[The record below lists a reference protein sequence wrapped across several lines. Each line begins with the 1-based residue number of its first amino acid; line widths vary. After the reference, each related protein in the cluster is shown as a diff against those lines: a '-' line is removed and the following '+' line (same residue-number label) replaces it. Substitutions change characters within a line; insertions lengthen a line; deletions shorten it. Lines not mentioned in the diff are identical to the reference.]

1 LNIYEI
7 ITKKKHGLALTQDEI
22 NFFIDGYMKGYVAD
36 YQASALLMAICIKG
50 MDKDE
55 TFYLTKAMLD
65 SGDAVD
71 LSCFSTLSVDKHSTG
86 GVGDKTTLIV
96 APIVACLGGKVA
108 KMSGRGLGFTDGTVD
123 KLEGITGYHAQLEP
137 EQFLEQ
143 VEKIG
148 VCVVGQSGNL
158 APADKKL
165 YALRDITATIDSIP
179 LIASSIMSKK
189 LASGSHNIVLDVKCG
204 SGAFMKTSKE
214 AISLAMAMIEIGKSF
229 GRNVRALVTNM
240 DIPLGYGVGNRTEV
254 WEAIQVLSGKG
265 EKRLTEIC
273 ISLATN
279 MIALSLNIDTGLANS
294 MVLDAIS
301 SGKAL
306 LKLREWISVQGGD
319 ASFID
324 KPEMLLNST
333 YQAEYIA
340 KSDGYISKMTAD
352 KIGYASMQL
361 GAGRK
366 KLGDTIDYTAGIIF
380 NKSFGDFVKKGEAI
394 ATMYSS
400 SSSFDEC
407 ILTLDSAIFIT
418 KDKPNKEALI
428 FDTIE

>member
-1 LNIYEI
+1 MNIYEI
-7 ITKKKHGLALTQDEI
+7 ITKKKQGLALTQDEI

-65 SGDAVD
+65 SGEAVD
-71 LSCFSTLSVDKHSTG
+71 LSRFSTLSVDKHSTG

-108 KMSGRGLGFTDGTVD
+108 KMSGRGLGFTGGTVD
-123 KLEGITGYHAQLEP
+123 KLEGITGYNTQLEP

-165 YALRDITATIDSIP
+165 YALRDVTATIDSIP

-214 AISLAMAMIEIGKSF
+214 AICLAMAMIEIGKSF

-324 KPEMLLNST
+324 KPEMLLNSA
-333 YQAEYIA
+333 YKAEYIA

-380 NKSFGDFVKKGEAI
+380 NKSYGDFVKKGEAI

-400 SSSFDEC
+400 KNSFDEC

-418 KDKPNKEALI
+418 KDEPNKEALI

>member
-1 LNIYEI
+1 
-7 ITKKKHGLALTQDEI
+7 
-22 NFFIDGYMKGYVAD
+22 
-36 YQASALLMAICIKG
+36 
-50 MDKDE
+50 
-55 TFYLTKAMLD
+55 
-65 SGDAVD
+65 
-71 LSCFSTLSVDKHSTG
+71 
-86 GVGDKTTLIV
+86 
-96 APIVACLGGKVA
+96 
-108 KMSGRGLGFTDGTVD
+108 
-123 KLEGITGYHAQLEP
+123 
-137 EQFLEQ
+137 
-143 VEKIG
+143 
-148 VCVVGQSGNL
+148 
-158 APADKKL
+158 
-165 YALRDITATIDSIP
+165 
-179 LIASSIMSKK
+179 
-189 LASGSHNIVLDVKCG
+189 
-204 SGAFMKTSKE
+204 
-214 AISLAMAMIEIGKSF
+214 
-229 GRNVRALVTNM
+229 
-240 DIPLGYGVGNRTEV
+240 
-254 WEAIQVLSGKG
+254 
-265 EKRLTEIC
+265 
-273 ISLATN
+273 

-333 YQAEYIA
+333 YKSEYIA

-380 NKSFGDFVKKGEAI
+380 NKSYGDFVKKGEAI

-400 SSSFDEC
+400 SSSFDAC

-418 KDKPNKEALI
+418 KDEPNKEALI